1 MVNIYQ
7 LLAHIYINGKKA
19 TGKDDDMKRSHE
31 VNKIKMSVNTD
42 YNILKTNTEIKQY
55 QLLSTHLNFK

>member
-19 TGKDDDMKRSHE
+19 SGEDDDMQRSHE
-31 VNKIKMSVNTD
+31 ANKIKIQMREWFVNVHV
-42 YNILKTNTEIKQY
+42 NV
-55 QLLSTHLNFK
+55 